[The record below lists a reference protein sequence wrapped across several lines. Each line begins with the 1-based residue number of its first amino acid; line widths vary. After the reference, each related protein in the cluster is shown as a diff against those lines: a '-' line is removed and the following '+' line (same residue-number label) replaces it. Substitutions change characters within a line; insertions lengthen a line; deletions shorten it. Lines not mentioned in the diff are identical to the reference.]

1 MLIRDEIRNFPVTKP
16 LPSEL
21 IKKSEEYTTLAIL
34 KYALP
39 ERFSMLHKDESPDLQ
54 DTDGKLGVEVTSGE
68 SASNHI
74 ITGESIKYRHSNSEV
89 EKEKIL
95 QKIKKN
101 GGNIDGYVID
111 YPIGNAESDMEH
123 VQTAFSKK
131 LTKADIYRQKFQCI
145 GLAILID
152 CPLFIDKQ
160 WGKGL
165 SFVNN
170 GKYDFVAL
178 IHWSGL
184 VIYDF
189 KTDNYSFFKIN
200 REDMDALKRLGRMA
214 AEGIISDDDPV
225 WN

>member
-111 YPIGNAESDMEH
+111 YPIGNAESDGK
-123 VQTAFSKK
+123 QRNG
-131 LTKADIYRQKFQCI
+131 RQKWQCQR
-145 GLAILID
+145 GLTPFSLCSAYLR
-152 CPLFIDKQ
+152 CACRRVLVARAARV
-160 WGKGL
+160 GRR
-165 SFVNN
+165 N
-170 GKYDFVAL
+170 GA
-178 IHWSGL
+178 
-184 VIYDF
+184 
-189 KTDNYSFFKIN
+189 
-200 REDMDALKRLGRMA
+200 
-214 AEGIISDDDPV
+214 
-225 WN
+225 